1 MWSRRA
7 ELEAS
12 DPARTHA
19 PGYLVVCNPRA
30 GIGSAAQQRSVL
42 SRSLAV
48 LRGPLDFVDIAAEG
62 RLERALDRRDPGG
75 DRVVVAAGGDGTV
88 RSVVSAAVASGRALG
103 ALPIGTRNHFA
114 RDAGVPLDLT
124 AAIETL
130 DTGREIR
137 VDTGEVA
144 GHLFLNNAS
153 LGLYPHFVDDG
164 EPSLRLTPPI
174 RFRVRPR
181 SLRLLVPRTRGP
193 S

>member
-12 DPARTHA
+12 APARTHA
-19 PGYLVVCNPRA
+19 PGYLVVYNPRA

-75 DRVVVAAGGDGTV
+75 DRVVAAGGDGTV
-88 RSVVSAAVASGRALG
+88 RSVASAAVASGRALG
-103 ALPIGTRNHFA
+103 ALPIGTRNHIA
-114 RDAGVPLDLT
+114 RDAGVPLDLG

-164 EPSLRLTPPI
+164 EPFLRLTPPI

-181 SLRLLVPRTRGP
+181 PLRLLVPRTRGP